1 MVVPPG
7 IASEERKC
15 RMKTSVGAVLVTG
28 TSSGMGKA
36 CALRLDRA
44 GYTVFAGVRQERDAQ
59 MLKQAGSSRLIP
71 VILDVT
77 DAHSISAAVSL
88 IRETVGEAGLIGLVN
103 NAGVAV
109 TAPMELVP
117 LEELRRQFEI
127 NVFGQVAVIQA
138 CLPLIRQ
145 ARGRILNVSS
155 VGGRVTI
162 PFNGAFCASKYALE
176 SISDALRMEL
186 LPWGIHV
193 IVIEPG
199 GIRTAAGDKLVAD
212 SEAMLKRFSA
222 SGTKLY
228 AQAYRAFV
236 QSLLKIEEEGVGP
249 EAMAEIALRALTA
262 RTPRNRYPVGPKSRL
277 LPLVASVLPTRAL
290 DAFRT
295 HLFGVPHR
303 FGVISATDA
312 EPGAAKQESP
322 HPVEKGTLV

>member
-1 MVVPPG
+1 MVFPPRTM
-7 IASEERKC
+7 SEERNC
-15 RMKTSVGAVLVTG
+15 IMKTPLGAVLVTG

-36 CALRLDRA
+36 CALRLVRA
-44 GYTVFAGVRQERDAQ
+44 GYVVFAGVRQERDAQ
-59 MLKQAGSSRLIP
+59 TLKQAGSSRLIP

-77 DAHSISAAVSL
+77 DEHTIAAAVSL
-88 IRETVGEAGLIGLVN
+88 IRETVGDAGLVGLVN

-109 TAPMELVP
+109 TAPMEVVP
-117 LEELRRQFEI
+117 LEELRRRFDI

-138 CLPLIRQ
+138 FLPLIRQ

-155 VGGRVTI
+155 VGGKVTI
-162 PFNGAFCASKYALE
+162 PFNGAFCSSKYALE

-199 GIRTAAGDKLVAD
+199 SIRTAAGDKLDAD

-249 EAMAEIALRALTA
+249 EVMAEIALRALTA
-262 RTPRNRYPVGPKSRL
+262 RTPRKRYPVGPKSRL
-277 LPLVASVLPTRAL
+277 LPLLATFLPTNAL

-295 HLFGVPHR
+295 RLFGVPHQFGSAPR
-303 FGVISATDA
+303 FSHRVDL
-312 EPGAAKQESP
+312 ER
-322 HPVEKGTLV
+322 KGQ

>member
-1 MVVPPG
+1 M
-7 IASEERKC
+7 KTH
-15 RMKTSVGAVLVTG
+15 MKTSPNTVLVTG
-28 TSSGMGKA
+28 ASSGMGKA

-44 GYTVFAGVRQERDAQ
+44 GYNVFAGVRQQRDAQ
-59 MLKQAGSSRLIP
+59 MLKQEASSRLIP
-71 VILDVT
+71 VLLDVT
-77 DAHSISAAVSL
+77 DEHSIADAVSL
-88 IRETVGEAGLIGLVN
+88 VRQTVGEAGLVGLVN

-109 TAPMELVP
+109 TAPMEVVP

-138 CLPLIRQ
+138 FLPLLRQ

-162 PFNGAFCASKYALE
+162 PFNGTFCASKYAFE

-212 SEAMLKRFSA
+212 SDAMLKRFST
-222 SGTKLY
+222 SETKLY

-249 EAMAEIALRALTA
+249 EVMAETVLRAFTV
-262 RTPRNRYPVGPKSRL
+262 RTPRTRYPVGPKSRL
-277 LPLVASVLPTRAL
+277 LPFLATLLPTRAL
-290 DAFRT
+290 DQFRT
-295 HLFGVPHR
+295 RLFGVPHQ
-303 FGVISATDA
+303 FGVISVTDA
-312 EPGAAKQESP
+312 EPSAEEQERP
-322 HPVEKGTLV
+322 HAVEKGTHV